1 MNGLALSRWS
11 PASSPQRQPVQAA
24 VMTSSRAIGPP
35 SRPACSAIRT
45 ACSGVAQVRSG
56 TARRDLTRHDL
67 GNPRAATDPVPFSA
81 NGWPVEPAADSG
93 GAIWTRPVPG
103 TALEFAVRLGA
114 VAAVLTHVVL
124 RYHYEIDNLVAG
136 EVVGHH
142 QGTSIPAGPESN
154 YFSGTAVAIRPR
166 WFPIAAADGHTA
178 RQKLLISDV
187 VSELSGVVRWGGT
200 FDRTW
205 ESHFQI
211 DVAPDDPRLDAVA
224 ARISQSRD
232 YPDRAAG
239 ALAKGS

>member
-1 MNGLALSRWS
+1 LNGISRS
-11 PASSPQRQPVQAA
+11 SAASVSSIDRRFSCELTVDRANPAR
-24 VMTSSRAIGPP
+24 
-35 SRPACSAIRT
+35 
-45 ACSGVAQVRSG
+45 
-56 TARRDLTRHDL
+56 
-67 GNPRAATDPVPFSA
+67 
-81 NGWPVEPAADSG
+81 WPVEPAADSG

-136 EVVGHH
+136 EVVGRH
-142 QGTSIPAGPESN
+142 QGDSIPAGPESN

-166 WFPIAAADGHTA
+166 WFPIAAADEHTA
-178 RQKLLISDV
+178 RQKLLISNI

-232 YPDRAAG
+232 HPDRGAG